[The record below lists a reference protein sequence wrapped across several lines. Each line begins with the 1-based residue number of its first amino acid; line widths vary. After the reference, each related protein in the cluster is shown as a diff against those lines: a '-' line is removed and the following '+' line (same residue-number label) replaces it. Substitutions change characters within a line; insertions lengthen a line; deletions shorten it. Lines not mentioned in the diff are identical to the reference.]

1 MRKGLLTE
9 ENNERTIVNVNPYSL
24 ENIPMRTN
32 PHPCTQQIHLWQVAM
47 MVDTKYTRNT
57 ITEKQKITQVSSN
70 DGTHENMLE
79 RLTLNRGG
87 VVCICSASFLDLL
100 WVLHIEN
107 LLLKTSV
114 GTRNCDNYI
123 QGYSD
128 RLKLIGCLK

>member
-24 ENIPMRTN
+24 DNIPMRTN

-57 ITEKQKITQVSSN
+57 ITGKQKITQVSSN

-87 VVCICSASFLDLL
+87 VFAFVLL
-100 WVLHIEN
+100 HF
-107 LLLKTSV
+107 
-114 GTRNCDNYI
+114 
-123 QGYSD
+123 
-128 RLKLIGCLK
+128 